1 MAITSVNLDGNGS
14 EMFTANE
21 SAGLITVLVNTSN
34 LQVGA
39 YELNITVT
47 GTLLQCPSSASDTV
61 TTSIAATSGETSL
74 VITSSQ
80 SGASPMATMTFSA
93 AQTSSVE
100 EAPTTFSPSPTSSP
114 TPPMN
119 FAASARLVVSVVPPT
134 VLSVDNSAP
143 FPTDTITFNCSFWDT
158 SANSVSYV
166 WIVNEMV
173 VENETQSL
181 YILNVS
187 FSDNGTMVHCLA
199 DGEMSNQL
207 TVDGMS
213 VLTHVHMYKRLCVC
227 SERRSEICECVLEC
241 VWHGGNHGLCTR

>member
-1 MAITSVNLDGNGS
+1 
-14 EMFTANE
+14 MFTANE
-21 SAGLITVLVNTSN
+21 SAGVIIVLVNTSN

-39 YELNITVT
+39 YELNITIT
-47 GTLLQCPSSASDTV
+47 GTFLQCPSSASDTV
-61 TTSIAATSGETSL
+61 TTSIAATSGETTP

-80 SGASPMATMTFSA
+80 SGASPMVTMTFSA
-93 AQTSSVE
+93 AQTSSIEVT
-100 EAPTTFSPSPTSSP
+100 PTFSPSPTSSP
-114 TPPMN
+114 TQLMN

-143 FPTDTITFNCSFWDT
+143 FPTDTITFNCSFWNT
-158 SANSVSYV
+158 SANSVSYE
-166 WIVNEMV
+166 WMV
-173 VENETQSL
+173 DGMMVENETQSL

-227 SERRSEICECVLEC
+227 SERRSQTCECVLEC
-241 VWHGGNHGLCTR
+241 VWHGRSHGLCPCGGNTHTQ